1 MKLCIIFES
10 EQLAEVLKIEGET
23 AFLRLFSSNETLE
36 LPTSEIWQ
44 LT

>member
-1 MKLCIIFES
+1 MKMCVIFET
-10 EQLAEVLKIEGET
+10 EQLAEVLQIDGET